1 MKLNNRLFW
10 KKSRFLT
17 NCFSCFNAKKLV
29 LVFLVG
35 FYALNGLF
43 AADAKIVAPEGGI
56 TTNWSSTSWVD
67 SNGNSVQ
74 APTTENTAVL
84 NTVNG
89 SINLNVTGDLSISTL
104 IIYGENPCTININN
118 GINFNVD
125 TLVLGSGGR
134 LASSGLIQKI
144 IDEDGKERTEDDN
157 ILGQLSITGAG
168 TVNIKNVDTTSHCGE
183 KSGTLQNPTLYVGPG
198 TSVKITSWWNLGE
211 YGSKVVINNDGN
223 LFVTGNRTGKSD

>member
-29 LVFLVG
+29 LVFFVG
-35 FYALNGLF
+35 LFALSGLF
-43 AADAKIVAPEGGI
+43 AADAKLVAQEGGI
-56 TTNWSSTSWVD
+56 TTDWSSASWVD

-89 SINLNVTGDLSISTL
+89 SINLTVTEDLSISTL
-104 IIYGENPCTININN
+104 IIYGENPCTINIADEKR
-118 GINFNVD
+118 FSVS

-134 LASSGLIQKI
+134 SASTDLILES
-144 IDEDGKERTEDDN
+144 DNN
-157 ILGQLSITGAG
+157 ILGQIQVEGNGILDIAYM
-168 TVNIKNVDTTSHCGE
+168 DTTSYCGQN
-183 KSGTLQNPTLYVGPG
+183 SGTLKNPKLTIKENASVNITG
-198 TSVKITSWWNLGE
+198 TWNLGE
-211 YGSKVVINNDGN
+211 YGSAVELENNGN
-223 LFVTGNRTGKSD
+223 LFVMPDV